1 MLLKKS
7 AKRLKIMINKNIGAD
22 INGVI
27 NINKE
32 KGFTSHDVVAIVRKT
47 LGYVKAGHTG
57 TLDPNATGVLPVCLG
72 KATKI
77 ASYLTDGTKRYRA
90 EVILGISTDSED
102 ITGTVVRKQDVNVSE
117 EEVSA
122 VVSRFVGEYWQ
133 TPPMYSAVKVD
144 GKKLYELARQ
154 GKTIE
159 RAPRLMNIHSID
171 ILEFDLKN
179 NRFIIDVLCSKG
191 TYIRTLCCD
200 IGEKLNT
207 CACMGELQRTAA
219 GTFTLENSITLSEL
233 KEHVAKHGADG
244 FGEIITPIVNALP
257 LRKAVVKDDYH
268 KALYNGNKLP
278 FCAVDDEY
286 NISPGEKLFLT
297 DSFGQLIGIYEVLA
311 EVIKPLTML

>member
-1 MLLKKS
+1 MLLKKFE
-7 AKRLKIMINKNIGAD
+7 KRLIIVKNKNSGAE
-22 INGVI
+22 ISGVI

-102 ITGTVVRKQDVNVSE
+102 ITGTVVRKQDVNVSA

-122 VVSRFVGEYWQ
+122 VVSQFVGEYLQ
-133 TPPMYSAVKVD
+133 TPPMYSAIKVD

-171 ILEFDLKN
+171 ILEFDLEN

-200 IGEKLNT
+200 IGERLNT

-219 GTFTLENSITLSEL
+219 GSFALENSITLSEL
-233 KEHVAKHGADG
+233 KVHIEKHGTGGD
-244 FGEIITPIVNALP
+244 IITPIVDALP
-257 LRKAVVKDDYH
+257 FRRAAVKDDYH

-278 FCAVDDEY
+278 FCAVAGEY
-286 NISPGEKLFLT
+286 TSGEKLFLV
-297 DSFGQLIGIYEVLA
+297 DSLGQLVGIYEVRA
-311 EVIKPLTML
+311 EGGVVKPLTMLI